1 MKWPFLAVLCLI
13 DRAVLRLFSLE
24 KRRFQGG
31 SITAFHYLKED
42 YKQEGN

>member
-24 KRRFQGG
+24 KRRLQEDLTAAFQVEG
-31 SITAFHYLKED
+31 SLQT
-42 YKQEGN
+42 